1 MRQALA
7 SQGWRIGALALALAL
22 CASQAAAQSA
32 ASAGAA
38 SASNPNPA
46 NPANAVTA
54 ASWPSRAVRLVV
66 PSAPGGGT
74 DILGRALAQKMS
86 ENLGQ
91 QVVVENRA
99 GAGTVIGSEL
109 VARSAPDGYSL
120 LISPSTLAID
130 PALHARLAYDPLRDF
145 SAVSLVATV
154 PNVLVVHPSVPAASI
169 AELLALAR
177 AKPGSLNYAS
187 AGIGTSPHLAAELF
201 RAMTGVDLV
210 HVPYKGTTPGVVDL
224 LAGRVSLM
232 FPNVLTALPHLR
244 AGKLRALGVTGS
256 SRSAVLPDVPAISEG
271 DKSLSGYEASQ
282 WYGVL
287 APAGTPPELVL
298 RIQREI
304 ARALQAPALRE
315 RLAAEGAQVVG
326 GTPQEF
332 ATLLAREIAKWA
344 RLVQAA
350 GIRPE

>member
-7 SQGWRIGALALALAL
+7 SQGWRIGALALAL

-32 ASAGAA
+32 ASAGAG

-154 PNVLVVHPSVPAASI
+154 PNVLVVGSNVPANNVK
-169 AELLALAR
+169 ELVALMK
-177 AKPGSLNYAS
+177 AKPEDFSS
-187 AGIGTSPHLAAELF
+187 TSYL
-201 RAMTGVDLV
+201 
-210 HVPYKGTTPGVVDL
+210 K
-224 LAGRVSLM
+224 
-232 FPNVLTALPHLR
+232 PN
-244 AGKLRALGVTGS
+244 
-256 SRSAVLPDVPAISEG
+256 IC
-271 DKSLSGYEASQ
+271 
-282 WYGVL
+282 
-287 APAGTPPELVL
+287 
-298 RIQREI
+298 
-304 ARALQAPALRE
+304 
-315 RLAAEGAQVVG
+315 
-326 GTPQEF
+326 
-332 ATLLAREIAKWA
+332 
-344 RLVQAA
+344 
-350 GIRPE
+350 

>member
-1 MRQALA
+1 
-7 SQGWRIGALALALAL
+7 
-22 CASQAAAQSA
+22 
-32 ASAGAA
+32 
-38 SASNPNPA
+38 
-46 NPANAVTA
+46 
-54 ASWPSRAVRLVV
+54 
-66 PSAPGGGT
+66 
-74 DILGRALAQKMS
+74 
-86 ENLGQ
+86 
-91 QVVVENRA
+91 
-99 GAGTVIGSEL
+99 
-109 VARSAPDGYSL
+109 
-120 LISPSTLAID
+120 
-130 PALHARLAYDPLRDF
+130 
-145 SAVSLVATV
+145 
-154 PNVLVVHPSVPAASI
+154 VLVVHPSVPAASI

-201 RAMTGVDLV
+201 RAMAGVDLV

-344 RLVQAA
+344 RLVKAA
-350 GIRPE
+350 GIRAE